1 MQKWRQQNNVER
13 YRRNAPGPI
22 GPDAAADAAQVGSS
36 ELVVDFLGREICH
49 PNKNQWEISGASGF
63 FFSED
68 SPIRCMMCFLLC
80 RTCFLFWMGWMLF
93 FLFLSCW
100 GVDL

>member
-36 ELVVDFLGREICH
+36 EMVVDFLGREICH
-49 PNKNQWEISGASGF
+49 P
-63 FFSED
+63 
-68 SPIRCMMCFLLC
+68 
-80 RTCFLFWMGWMLF
+80 
-93 FLFLSCW
+93 
-100 GVDL
+100 GVQGEGVTGKA

>member
-36 ELVVDFLGREICH
+36 ELVVDCFSKGNLSLQ
-49 PNKNQWEISGASGF
+49 KNPWEISGASGIF
-63 FFSED
+63 RVK
-68 SPIRCMMCFLLC
+68 IRRFDV
-80 RTCFLFWMGWMLF
+80 
-93 FLFLSCW
+93 S
-100 GVDL
+100 V